1 MQESEIIILEGS
13 NFFRQY
19 LVYSILSGR
28 RISIRNIR
36 PYDDSPGIKDFEYKL
51 LSLIDLITNGS
62 EIDINKTGN
71 QYIGHQGSQV
81 SQEACLALPVGFHFV
96 KCYNCYAN
104 CTQVDFSPGTLQG
117 GSFEFQCGVER
128 CISYFLEPLIFLAPF
143 CKIAINGNLKGLT
156 NVPDELSVDAINS
169 TWLPVFSRFVPTDD
183 DLYLKIN
190 ARGFLPDAG
199 GSVTFCSPI
208 KKNLRPVQFV
218 KPGKIC
224 KIRGL
229 AYVCKVSPSIASRM
243 IEGAKKMLH
252 GYISDVYITI
262 DQRKGPQGG
271 LSPGFGIF
279 ITAST
284 TEGVSYS
291 AEAMSNPKD
300 SQKIQLIPEEI
311 GAEAAKRLLNE
322 IYKGGCTD
330 SSAQALATTFMTLC
344 DKDVSKFLFGP
355 LSFYCVHTMRNLRL
369 FFNHTFKLDELWKL
383 EKKEFDEEK
392 KSRCTGSEDKCL
404 LTCKEGN
411 LQDSEDCLEEENLL
425 HSLPCQIE
433 FTGPAPVSVYFNKE
447 NLHHENVRA
456 ASFRGHMLLN
466 KLVKV
471 SEGYEIY
478 TVSESNAETK

>member
-36 PYDDSPGIKDFEYKL
+36 PYDDSPGIK
-51 LSLIDLITNGS
+51 G
-62 EIDINKTGN
+62 
-71 QYIGHQGSQV
+71 
-81 SQEACLALPVGFHFV
+81 
-96 KCYNCYAN
+96 
-104 CTQVDFSPGTLQG
+104 TQVDFSPGTLQG
-117 GSFEFQCGVER
+117 GSFEFQCGTER
-128 CISYFLEPLIFLAPF
+128 CISYFLELLIFLAPF

-169 TWLPVFSRFVPTDD
+169 TWLSVFSRFVPTDD

-190 ARGFLPDAG
+190 ARGFLPDGG

-229 AYVCKVSPSIASRM
+229 AYVCKVSLSIASRM

-284 TEGVSYS
+284 TEGVSYFG
-291 AEAMSNPKD
+291 EAMSNPKD

-311 GAEAAKRLLNE
+311 GAEAARHLLNE

-344 DKDVSKFLFGP
+344 DKDVSKFLCGP

-392 KSRCTGSEDKCL
+392 KRRCTGSEDKCL
-404 LTCKEGN
+404 LTCVGIGYYN
-411 LQDSEDCLEEENLL
+411 
-425 HSLPCQIE
+425 I
-433 FTGPAPVSVYFNKE
+433 NKI
-447 NLHHENVRA
+447 L
-456 ASFRGHMLLN
+456 
-466 KLVKV
+466 
-471 SEGYEIY
+471 I
-478 TVSESNAETK
+478 

>member
-1 MQESEIIILEGS
+1 MHESEIIILEGS

-62 EIDINKTGN
+62 EIDINKTG
-71 QYIGHQGSQV
+71 
-81 SQEACLALPVGFHFV
+81 
-96 KCYNCYAN
+96 
-104 CTQVDFSPGTLQG
+104 TQVDFSPGTLQG

-243 IEGAKKMLH
+243 IEAAKKMLH

-284 TEGVSYS
+284 TEGVSYFG
-291 AEAMSNPKD
+291 EAMSNPKD
-300 SQKIQLIPEEI
+300 SQKVQLIPEEI

-392 KSRCTGSEDKCL
+392 KRRCTGSEDKCL
-404 LTCKEGN
+404 LTCVGIGYYN
-411 LQDSEDCLEEENLL
+411 
-425 HSLPCQIE
+425 I
-433 FTGPAPVSVYFNKE
+433 NKI
-447 NLHHENVRA
+447 L
-456 ASFRGHMLLN
+456 
-466 KLVKV
+466 
-471 SEGYEIY
+471 I
-478 TVSESNAETK
+478 

>member
-1 MQESEIIILEGS
+1 MHESEIIILEGS

-36 PYDDSPGIKDFEYKL
+36 PYDDSPGIK
-51 LSLIDLITNGS
+51 G
-62 EIDINKTGN
+62 
-71 QYIGHQGSQV
+71 
-81 SQEACLALPVGFHFV
+81 
-96 KCYNCYAN
+96 
-104 CTQVDFSPGTLQG
+104 TQVDLSPGTLQG
-117 GSFEFQCGVER
+117 GSFEFQCGTER

-143 CKIAINGNLKGLT
+143 CKIAINGSLKGLT
-156 NVPDELSVDAINS
+156 NVPDEISVDAINS

-183 DLYLKIN
+183 DLYLKVCFDFQTKKFVTIVEIPEMSNPQKSLKCQTVNFRITTVFGGLSFQRFDIVTCFEKFFIFFNFKIN

-243 IEGAKKMLH
+243 IEAAKKMLH

-284 TEGVSYS
+284 TEGVSYFG
-291 AEAMSNPKD
+291 EAMSNPKD
-300 SQKIQLIPEEI
+300 SQKVQLIPEEI

-392 KSRCTGSEDKCL
+392 KRRCTGSEDKCL
-404 LTCKEGN
+404 LTCVG
-411 LQDSEDCLEEENLL
+411 
-425 HSLPCQIE
+425 
-433 FTGPAPVSVYFNKE
+433 TGYYNINKI
-447 NLHHENVRA
+447 L
-456 ASFRGHMLLN
+456 
-466 KLVKV
+466 
-471 SEGYEIY
+471 I
-478 TVSESNAETK
+478 

>member
-28 RISIRNIR
+28 RISIRNVR

-62 EIDINKTGN
+62 EIDINKTGRN
-71 QYIGHQGSQV
+71 
-81 SQEACLALPVGFHFV
+81 V
-96 KCYNCYAN
+96 KG
-104 CTQVDFSPGTLQG
+104 TQVDFSPGTLQG

-183 DLYLKIN
+183 DLYLKVFFNFWKLHQEKFGRRGHDGAKPELPGKFLTLKIFIN
-190 ARGFLPDAG
+190 ARGFLPDGG

-208 KKNLRPVQFV
+208 KKNLRPVQVV

-243 IEGAKKMLH
+243 IEAAKKMLH

-279 ITAST
+279 ITATT
-284 TEGVSYS
+284 TEGVSYFG
-291 AEAMSNPKD
+291 EAMSNPKD
-300 SQKIQLIPEEI
+300 SQKVQLIPEEI

-355 LSFYCVHTMRNLRL
+355 LSFYCVHTMRNLRI

-392 KSRCTGSEDKCL
+392 KRRCTGSEDKCL
-404 LTCKEGN
+404 LTCVGIGYYN
-411 LQDSEDCLEEENLL
+411 
-425 HSLPCQIE
+425 I
-433 FTGPAPVSVYFNKE
+433 NKI
-447 NLHHENVRA
+447 L
-456 ASFRGHMLLN
+456 
-466 KLVKV
+466 
-471 SEGYEIY
+471 I
-478 TVSESNAETK
+478 